1 MLDQV
6 LRIFKTTDWKLLLEW
21 KKVGE
26 PEDIVRVQKRLLHLI
41 AQNIELSMCN
51 GMVELSALPYQMAAA
66 RGDTYKVTA
75 QVRLDPTFSRTQA
88 ANVIRSELIR
98 RFLAKPSGFVC
109 GRRHADNK
117 DLLGATANN
126 NVGTQ
131 AAAQYITA
139 YMILAQQ
146 ALLHKFAKQKY
157 HHLSYYHD
165 ASKVC
170 TFVAW
175 CQVVKFM
182 WLQAL

>member
-1 MLDQV
+1 MKNLGD
-6 LRIFKTTDWKLLLEW
+6 
-21 KKVGE
+21 

-41 AQNIELSMCN
+41 GQNIELSMCN
-51 GMVELSALPYQMAAA
+51 GVVELSALPYQMAAA
-66 RGDTYKVTA
+66 VGDTYKVTA
-75 QVRLDPTFSRTQA
+75 QIQLDSTFNRTQA

-117 DLLGATANN
+117 DLVGATANN
-126 NVGTQ
+126 NIGTQ

-146 ALLHKFAKQKY
+146 SLLHKFAKQKY

-165 ASKVC
+165 GSKVC
-170 TFVAW
+170 TYEAW
-175 CQVVKFM
+175 
-182 WLQAL
+182 